1 MSDDEHGSYEPNMV
15 RDETMMREMWEKHL
29 ADPVKRREEAD
40 HFAARKHPLVAL
52 FGSAYCYSANVHADT
67 NDLKQL
73 VDSLMRLDQQSVSYY
88 HTPSNP
94 NPNPNQVG
102 PAANFNPP

>member
-1 MSDDEHGSYEPNMV
+1 MSDDEHGSYEPNM
-15 RDETMMREMWEKHL
+15 DDKAATMREMWEERL
-29 ADPVKRREEAD
+29 ANHTQGQEEAD

-73 VDSLMRLDQQSVSYY
+73 VDSLMRLDQQSASYY
-88 HTPSNP
+88 HNPSKP
-94 NPNPNQVG
+94 YLNPNQVG

>member
-1 MSDDEHGSYEPNMV
+1 MSDDEHGSYELNV
-15 RDETMMREMWEKHL
+15 VGKAATMQEMWEKHL
-29 ADPVKRREEAD
+29 ADPVKGREEAN
-40 HFAARKHPLVAL
+40 HFAARKHRLVAL
-52 FGSAYCYSANVHADT
+52 FGSAHCYSANVHADT

-88 HTPSNP
+88 HTPSNH